1 MEKCPSRDLERRI
14 RPGSGRLQRPG
25 HFTSFILEVIH
36 APAPLFVRRLA
47 RYFFLSS
54 TVVVVASLAL
64 TVTGISTGPV
74 NSCQATS
81 V

>member
-1 MEKCPSRDLERRI
+1 MDKGPSRDLQRRI

-25 HFTSFILEVIH
+25 DFTSFVLEVIH
-36 APAPLFVRRLA
+36 HSASFPGLA
-47 RYFFLSS
+47 RYFFVSS
-54 TVVVVASLAL
+54 TVIDVGSLAL
-64 TVTGISTGPV
+64 TATGASTGPV